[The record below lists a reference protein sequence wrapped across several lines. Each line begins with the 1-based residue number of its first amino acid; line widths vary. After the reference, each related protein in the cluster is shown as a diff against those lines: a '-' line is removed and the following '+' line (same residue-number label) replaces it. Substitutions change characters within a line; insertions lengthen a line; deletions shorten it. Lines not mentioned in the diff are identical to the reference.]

1 MNFLGQCVKNKM
13 PNDSFSPP
21 FKKEEISSNN
31 DEDVQDPISIL
42 LSVFEDQINF

>member
-1 MNFLGQCVKNKM
+1 MIHSRLLL
-13 PNDSFSPP
+13 
-21 FKKEEISSNN
+21 KEEISSNN